1 MQSIALISIRSIA
14 HCQDALA
21 VLPCGGV
28 FPIEKPMKSDS
39 DDPPRPAP
47 RIATLQS
54 IAEAAGVHRSTA
66 ARALD
71 PAQSHRISPEVVD
84 RVQSE
89 ARRQGYRRD
98 AIAAS
103 LRTGRSRLVGVVL
116 PDLANPVFAPILC
129 GIGAV
134 LAKRGYSML
143 VADGNADQAGQN
155 AVVEE
160 LIARRV
166 DGLILATARRVDA
179 VLTVCL
185 EAGVPTVLVNRG
197 EDELRTAT
205 VVTDDSGGMGLAIE
219 HLVSLGHRRIGHLA
233 GPADLSTGIL
243 RRRGFEAA
251 MTAAGLDPSA
261 IATATA
267 YNRDAG
273 HASTEAL
280 LDRWPDLTAIA
291 ASNDLLALGAYQ
303 LLKERGLSCP
313 RDLSIVGH
321 NDMPLVDMVD
331 PPLTTV
337 RIAHAAM
344 GEAAA
349 SLLLN
354 RIADPMARI
363 EIKLTSAELI
373 KRASTARRT

>member
-1 MQSIALISIRSIA
+1 
-14 HCQDALA
+14 
-21 VLPCGGV
+21 
-28 FPIEKPMKSDS
+28 MKSDRAEPS
-39 DDPPRPAP
+39 RPVS

-71 PAQSHRISPEVVD
+71 PAQSHRISPEVVE
-84 RVQSE
+84 RVQAE

-116 PDLANPVFAPILC
+116 PDLSNPVFAPILS
-129 GIGAV
+129 GIGTA
-134 LAKRGYSML
+134 LARRGYSML
-143 VADGNADQAGQN
+143 VADGNADQAGQI
-155 AVVEE
+155 AIVEE

-166 DGLILATARRVDA
+166 DGLILATVRRADA

-185 EAGVPTVLVNRG
+185 KAGVPTVLVNRG

-205 VVTDDSGGMGLAIE
+205 VVTDDIGGMRLAIE
-219 HLVSLGHRRIGHLA
+219 HLISLRHRRIGHLA
-233 GPADLSTGIL
+233 GPVDLSTGVL
-243 RRRGFEAA
+243 RRRGFEGA
-251 MTAAGLDPSA
+251 MTAAGLDPSG
-261 IATATA
+261 IVTASA
-267 YNRDAG
+267 YSRDAG
-273 HASTEAL
+273 QVATEAL
-280 LDRWPDLTAIA
+280 LERYPGLTAIA

-303 LLKERGLSCP
+303 LLKQRGLSCP

-337 RIAHAAM
+337 RIAHADM
-344 GEAAA
+344 GESAAG
-349 SLLLN
+349 LLLS
-354 RIADPMARI
+354 RIADPKGRI
-363 EIKLTSAELI
+363 EIKLTPAELI
-373 KRASTARRT
+373 KRASTAPRG